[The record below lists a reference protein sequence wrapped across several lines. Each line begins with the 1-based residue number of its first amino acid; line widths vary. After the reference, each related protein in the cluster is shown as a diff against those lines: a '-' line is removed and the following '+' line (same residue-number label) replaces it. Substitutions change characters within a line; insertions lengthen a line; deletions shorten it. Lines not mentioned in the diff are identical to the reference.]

1 MVAPL
6 GQVLAEINDQQNV
19 KDNTTEEGQEM
30 STEDFAQLSR
40 EEQLKVNGFKSK
52 TNPLRHWQK
61 EINQSTPIQF
71 VKTKKFISTNNELLR
86 FLRANLGSRILT
98 LTRALL
104 RCTV

>member
-52 TNPLRHWQK
+52 TNPL
-61 EINQSTPIQF
+61 
-71 VKTKKFISTNNELLR
+71 LL
-86 FLRANLGSRILT
+86 
-98 LTRALL
+98 
-104 RCTV
+104 